1 MLVTGGCFPV
11 IRGITTALRRWVVMA
26 NEQQDGP
33 GTIRPWDAVDAWF
46 ECITQCPV
54 DGGDDCI
61 SSCMRN
67 HLGNEQELWRSS
79 LCL

>member
-1 MLVTGGCFPV
+1 
-11 IRGITTALRRWVVMA
+11 MA

-33 GTIRPWDAVDAWF
+33 GTIRQWDSVDAWF